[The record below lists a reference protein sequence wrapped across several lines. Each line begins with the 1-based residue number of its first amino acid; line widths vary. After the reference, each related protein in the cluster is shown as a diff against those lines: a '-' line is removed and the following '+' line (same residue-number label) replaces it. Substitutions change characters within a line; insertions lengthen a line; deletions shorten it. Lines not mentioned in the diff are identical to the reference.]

1 MDGEKIVVELKG
13 NDIKDEENK
22 KKVVDEGEDGR

>member
-1 MDGEKIVVELKG
+1 MDGEKIVVELKE